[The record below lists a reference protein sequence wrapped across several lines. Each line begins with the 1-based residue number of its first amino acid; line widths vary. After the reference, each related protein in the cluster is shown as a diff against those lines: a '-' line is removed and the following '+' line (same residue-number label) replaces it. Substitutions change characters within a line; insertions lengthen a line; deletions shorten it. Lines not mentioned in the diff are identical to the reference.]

1 MKTIVVDMMGSDHG
15 SMATVEGVKLFL
27 KRNKDAKLILVG
39 NPDELDSL
47 EGICEIVASKDIVP
61 MEAGAME
68 VIRMKNSSMLVA
80 INTMIER
87 KADAIV
93 SAGSTGGFLSA
104 TTLKLKLIDGVER
117 AALMS
122 PFPTAVRGKKA
133 VVLDIGANNEN
144 NPTQIVQF
152 AKMGSIFA
160 KKVYGLELP
169 KVYLL
174 SNGSEE
180 KKGSP
185 ELKEAHQLLKQENY
199 PGFMGNVEA
208 REALNG
214 TADVIVSGGFA
225 GNIFL
230 KGCEGIFVLMNNLIK
245 SAFKRNIFTKIGY
258 LLSKK
263 GFDDLK
269 TSLNYKTYGGAMLLG
284 VNGVVVKAHGSS
296 DGFSFSYALE
306 VALKMAQADVVNLI
320 QTGLHDATS
329 H

>member
-1 MKTIVVDMMGSDHG
+1 MKTIIVDMMGSDHG
-15 SMATVEGVKLFL
+15 SAATIDGVRQFF
-27 KRNKDAKLILVG
+27 KRNQGAQLILVG
-39 NPDELDSL
+39 NPQELEPLKDM
-47 EGICEIVASKDIVP
+47 CEIIPASDIVP

-68 VIRMKNSSMLVA
+68 VIRLKNSSMMVA
-80 INTMIER
+80 INAFLDR

-104 TTLKLKLIDGVER
+104 TTLKLKLIPGVER

-122 PFPTAVRGKKA
+122 PFPTAISGKKA

-144 NPTQIVQF
+144 NATQIVQF
-152 AKMGSIFA
+152 AKMGGIFA
-160 KKVYGLELP
+160 KKIYGTAVP
-169 KVYLL
+169 KIYLL
-174 SNGSEE
+174 SNGAEE
-180 KKGSP
+180 KKGTP
-185 ELKEAHQLLKQENY
+185 ELKEAHQILKNEQY

-214 TADVIVSGGFA
+214 EADVIVSGGFA

-230 KGCEGIFVLMNNLIK
+230 KGSEGIFVLMNNMIK
-245 SAFKRNIFTKIGY
+245 RAFKRNVLTKIGY

-263 GFDDLK
+263 GFAEMK

-306 VALKMAQADVVNLI
+306 VALKMAEANVVNLI
-320 QTGLHDATS
+320 AEGLS
-329 H
+329 HESH

>member
-1 MKTIVVDMMGSDHG
+1 MKTIVVDMMGSDQG
-15 SMATVEGVKLFL
+15 TAATIEGVKLFL
-27 KRNKDAKLILVG
+27 KRNDDVKLILVG
-39 NPDELDSL
+39 NPEELAPL
-47 EGICEIVASKDIVP
+47 QAVGEIVASSEIVP

-68 VIRMKNSSMLVA
+68 VIRMKKSSMLVA

-87 KADAIV
+87 NADAIV

-104 TTLKLKLIDGVER
+104 ATLKLKLIEGVER

-122 PFPTAVRGKKA
+122 PFPTAIRGKKA

-160 KKVYGLELP
+160 RKIYGLELP

-185 ELKEAHQLLKQENY
+185 ELKEAHQLLKAEAY

-214 TADVIVSGGFA
+214 VADVIVSGGFA

-245 SAFKRNIFTKIGY
+245 TAFKRNIFTKIGY
-258 LLSKK
+258 LLSKG

-306 VALKMAQADVVNLI
+306 VALKMARADVVNLI
-320 QTGLHDATS
+320 KEGLNDATS
-329 H
+329 Q

>member
-15 SMATVEGVKLFL
+15 VTATIDGVYQFL
-27 KRNKDAKLILVG
+27 KRNHDVKLILVG
-39 NPDELDSL
+39 DEKALAPLSD
-47 EGICEIVASKDIVP
+47 VATIIPSTDIVP
-61 MEAGAME
+61 MEAGAMD
-68 VIRMKNSSMLVA
+68 VMRLKQSSMLVA
-80 INTMIER
+80 INTMLEHQ
-87 KADAIV
+87 ADAIV

-104 TTLKLKLIDGVER
+104 TTLKLKLIPGVER

-122 PFPTAVRGKKA
+122 PFPTAIRGKKA

-144 NPTQIVQF
+144 TPSQIVQF

-160 KKVYGLELP
+160 KTIYGLESP
-169 KVYLL
+169 KIYLL
-174 SNGSEE
+174 SNGAEE
-180 KKGSP
+180 KKGTP
-185 ELKEAHQLLKQENY
+185 ELKEAHQMLKAENY
-199 PGFMGNVEA
+199 PGFKGNVEA

-214 TADVIVSGGFA
+214 EADVIVSGGFA

-230 KGCEGIFVLMNNLIK
+230 KGSEGIFVLMNNLIK
-245 SAFKRNIFTKIGY
+245 RAFKRNVLTKIGY
-258 LLSKK
+258 ILSKK

-306 VALKMAQADVVNLI
+306 VALKMAEANVVTHLAEGF
-320 QTGLHDATS
+320 THGTHS
-329 H
+329 

>member
-1 MKTIVVDMMGSDHG
+1 MKTIVVDMMGSDLG
-15 SMATVEGVKLFL
+15 SKATVDGVKQFFA
-27 KRNKDAKLILVG
+27 RNQGAKLILVG
-39 NPDELDSL
+39 NPDELAPLKDS
-47 EGICEIVASKDIVP
+47 CEIIPSSDIVP

-80 INTMIER
+80 INTMLER

-104 TTLKLKLIDGVER
+104 TTLKLKLIPGVER

-122 PFPTAVRGKKA
+122 PFPTAIKGKKA

-144 NPTQIVQF
+144 NAIQIVQF

-160 KKVYGLELP
+160 NRIYKTEVP

-174 SNGSEE
+174 SNGAEE
-180 KKGSP
+180 KKGTP
-185 ELKEAHQLLKQENY
+185 ELKEAHQLLKKEQY
-199 PGFMGNVEA
+199 KGFMGNVEA

-214 TADVIVSGGFA
+214 EADVIVSGGFA

-230 KGCEGIFVLMNNLIK
+230 KGSEGIFVLMNNLIK
-245 SAFKRNIFTKIGY
+245 TAFKRNIFTKIGY

-263 GFDDLK
+263 GFAEMK

-306 VALKMAQADVVNLI
+306 VALKMAEANIVADLAE
-320 QTGLHDATS
+320 GFAHES
-329 H
+329 HS